1 VIAIARAGG
10 VEVREEPLDAGVL
23 RAAREVFASGSV
35 RGVEPVRALDG
46 DAIGGRGE
54 LAATIAGV
62 LRARWL
68 GGARPQAIAAAAAHG
83 QRA

>member
-1 VIAIARAGG
+1 
-10 VEVREEPLDAGVL
+10 
-23 RAAREVFASGSV
+23 
-35 RGVEPVRALDG
+35 VRALDG